1 MRARTIREGSV
12 GLLILLGIGLF
23 GGLVLWLRGFNP
35 ANRPY
40 ELIAEFEDVMGIQIG
55 TPVMY
60 RGVSVGR
67 VTSINPKANS
77 VDVGLEIT
85 AKELRMPNQVLVE
98 TVESGLI
105 GEISVEISPLAEL
118 SDSAK
123 DINPTGKGCDNNVIL
138 CDGDRLAGEAGPSY
152 EALLR
157 SFNELTQLYTDPELL
172 AELKGLLST
181 VADASENAGDL
192 ASEATQL
199 TRQVRSEILPLT
211 NSARDAVD
219 SAAIAAL
226 QVAGTAEQFSLTAAE
241 INALIGENRGTLATT
256 LDNVQS
262 ASLQLRG
269 VADSLGPTFQS
280 GELVGNLEVVLNNAA
295 AASEDLQ
302 AITSSLNTP
311 VNLVL
316 LQQTL
321 ESARDALASAQKV
334 MADVDEITG
343 DPEVREQIRN
353 LINGLGGLV
362 SSTQL
367 LEQQSEV
374 ARTLEP
380 LNSIAE
386 SLPAGSAEYGLG
398 SFADENL
405 ALDEN
410 FSHENFSYENLDYEN
425 LSNAGSD
432 SSETTLPLA
441 LSDLDP
447 NQQRPV
453 LVFDGERYILQS
465 AEQLAERPSQRAL
478 PRSAEALPSKGEK

>member
-40 ELIAEFEDVMGIQIG
+40 ELVAEFDDVMGIQVG

-67 VTSINPKANS
+67 VTFIRPLSNS

-105 GEISVEISPLAEL
+105 GEISIEISPLTQLSESAREL
-118 SDSAK
+118 
-123 DINPTGKGCDNNVIL
+123 NPTGKGCDSGVIL
-138 CDGDRLAGEAGPSY
+138 CDGDRLAGEMGPSY

-181 VADASENAGDL
+181 VADTSENAGDL
-192 ASEATQL
+192 AAEATQL
-199 TRQVRSEILPLT
+199 TRQVRTEILPLT
-211 NSARDAVD
+211 NSARNAVD
-219 SAAIAAL
+219 AAAL
-226 QVAGTAEQFSLTAAE
+226 AAVQVAGTAEQFSLTASE
-241 INALIGENRGTLATT
+241 VNALIGENRGSLVTA
-256 LDNVQS
+256 LDNVQA

-269 VADSLGPTFQS
+269 IADSLGPTFQS
-280 GELVGNLEVVLNNAA
+280 GELVGNLEVVLGNAA

-302 AITSSLNTP
+302 TITSSLNTP

-321 ESARDALASAQKV
+321 ESARAALSSAQKV

-343 DPEVREQIRN
+343 DPQVREQIRN
-353 LINGLGGLV
+353 LINGLGGSNKSGHTPDQV
-362 SSTQL
+362 
-367 LEQQSEV
+367 QS
-374 ARTLEP
+374 
-380 LNSIAE
+380 
-386 SLPAGSAEYGLG
+386 
-398 SFADENL
+398 
-405 ALDEN
+405 
-410 FSHENFSYENLDYEN
+410 
-425 LSNAGSD
+425 
-432 SSETTLPLA
+432 
-441 LSDLDP
+441 
-447 NQQRPV
+447 
-453 LVFDGERYILQS
+453 
-465 AEQLAERPSQRAL
+465 
-478 PRSAEALPSKGEK
+478 